1 MRWIWLLRR
10 KLEELGWVKS
20 KDTEFDERYV
30 LTEEVYGNEADNENL
45 KIRKVKKEPRFGLP
59 VKIVGTFIIACF
71 MFTVLVGVTIGKDV
85 DVMIEVNDPL
95 SGKSVVRQERGLGN
109 LKWFKKDD
117 NVLSSGKNSPIE
129 QTTKDILGEEYVT
142 LPET

>member
-1 MRWIWLLRR
+1 M
-10 KLEELGWVKS
+10 
-20 KDTEFDERYV
+20 
-30 LTEEVYGNEADNENL
+30 
-45 KIRKVKKEPRFGLP
+45 
-59 VKIVGTFIIACF
+59 
-71 MFTVLVGVTIGKDV
+71 
-85 DVMIEVNDPL
+85 
-95 SGKSVVRQERGLGN
+95 RQERGLGN